1 VVLPDLIE
9 TRYEVNASRDG
20 GIDACREPV
29 ASVEPCTLREL
40 VIYFARLGTFG
51 FGGPIALA
59 GYMQRDA
66 GRSPRWC
73 RGAAFVLGRRA
84 LVDVAA
90 IAICIATFA
99 RSFRRRSGSRSPW

>member
-20 GIDACREPV
+20 GM
-29 ASVEPCTLREL
+29 
-40 VIYFARLGTFG
+40 FG

-59 GYMQRDA
+59 GYMQRAA